1 MEMVKLVKHA
11 INHCNFYRNDISC
24 MVSWVCQ
31 SYRCRNMKTRTSGH
45 FYIFKTKKAE
55 IGLNETPK
63 KTIHIFPK
71 TQRMQIRVQTSWDS
85 KDDIVIKDA
94 RNVIIEKTLRHPKW
108 G

>member
-1 MEMVKLVKHA
+1 
-11 INHCNFYRNDISC
+11 
-24 MVSWVCQ
+24 
-31 SYRCRNMKTRTSGH
+31 MKTRTSGH

-71 TQRMQIRVQTSWDS
+71 TQRMQIRVQTSWDYS